1 MQPPFRDSRHIMPD
15 APHPPELIDHLC
27 RIGGL
32 ERRQATRLLAEVL
45 AFYDET
51 PDAFIRRRHRE
62 LQLAGFANAAIYRRL
77 LVELGARR
85 FAAEPRSERQIRRAI
100 YG

>member
-1 MQPPFRDSRHIMPD
+1 MPD
-15 APHPPELIDHLC
+15 ASPPQELIDHLC
-27 RIGGL
+27 RQGAIDAHAAG
-32 ERRQATRLLAEVL
+32 RLLDEIL

-62 LQLAGFANAAIYRRL
+62 LQLAGFANAAIYRAL
-77 LVELGARR
+77 LEEIPTRR
-85 FAAEPRSERQIRRAI
+85 FAAGPRSERQIRRAI

>member
-1 MQPPFRDSRHIMPD
+1 MSD
-15 APHPPELIDHLC
+15 APQPQELIDHLC
-27 RIGGL
+27 RLGAL
-32 ERRQATRLLAEVL
+32 DAPQARRLLAEVL

-51 PDAFIRRRHRE
+51 PETFIRRRHRE

-77 LVELGARR
+77 LAELSARR

>member
-1 MQPPFRDSRHIMPD
+1 MSSLSPPS
-15 APHPPELIDHLC
+15 ELIDHLC
-27 RIGGL
+27 RHGAPDA
-32 ERRQATRLLAEVL
+32 RTAARLLDEVL

-51 PDAFIRRRHRE
+51 PEAFIRRRHRE
-62 LQLAGFANAAIYRRL
+62 LQLVGLANAAIYRALIR
-77 LVELGARR
+77 EIPTRR

>member
-1 MQPPFRDSRHIMPD
+1 MQDE
-15 APHPPELIDHLC
+15 HPSQELIDHLC
-27 RIGGL
+27 RLGAL
-32 ERRQATRLLAEVL
+32 DARQAARLLDEVL
-45 AFYDET
+45 AFYAET

-77 LVELGARR
+77 LAELPTRR
-85 FAAEPRSERQIRRAI
+85 FAVTPLSERQIRRAI